1 MDTTGSAVASFTH
14 QLVAETCDLDGTTMP
29 VPAELSYDSSDPY
42 AATISFRTEL
52 GTVVWTFGR
61 ELLLEGILEPAGDGD
76 VHVWPCLDDAGR
88 FVIVLELCT
97 PVGDA
102 LVHLPPDDVTSFAD
116 RMLAT
121 VPVGEESAHLDLDSV
136 VTQLLSVSEDS

>member
-1 MDTTGSAVASFTH
+1 MDTTRSAVATFAH

-29 VPAELSYDSSDPY
+29 VPTELSYDSSDPY
-42 AATISFRTEL
+42 AVTISFRTDL
-52 GTVVWTFGR
+52 GIVAWTFAR

-76 VHVWPCLDDAGR
+76 VHVWPCLDDGGQ

-102 LVHLPPDDVTSFAD
+102 LVHLPPEDVTSFAD

-121 VPVGEESAHLDLDSV
+121 VPVGEESARLDLDAV
-136 VTQLLSVSEDS
+136 VAQLLAVSEDS